1 MPNRRRTQRF
11 RKRVFNLVIL
21 NLLIAT
27 LVYFSLDYS
36 TAIKHLE
43 EDTVELLLILCGL
56 SFGAAYL
63 FAYWLRKESQLRQ
76 W

>member
-11 RKRVFNLVIL
+11 WKRVFYIFFL
-21 NLLIAT
+21 NVVIAT

-36 TAIKHLE
+36 VAIKQLE
-43 EDTVELLLILCGL
+43 EDTGELFLSLTGL
-56 SFGAAYL
+56 SFGAAL
-63 FAYWLRKESQLRQ
+63 IFAYWLRKESQLRQ

>member
-1 MPNRRRTQRF
+1 MSNHRRTQRF
-11 RKRVFNLVIL
+11 RKRVFNLFFL

-43 EDTVELLLILCGL
+43 EDTIELFLILCGL
-56 SFGAAYL
+56 SFGAAFL
-63 FAYWLRKESQLRQ
+63 FAYWLKKDSQLRQ

>member
-1 MPNRRRTQRF
+1 M
-11 RKRVFNLVIL
+11 